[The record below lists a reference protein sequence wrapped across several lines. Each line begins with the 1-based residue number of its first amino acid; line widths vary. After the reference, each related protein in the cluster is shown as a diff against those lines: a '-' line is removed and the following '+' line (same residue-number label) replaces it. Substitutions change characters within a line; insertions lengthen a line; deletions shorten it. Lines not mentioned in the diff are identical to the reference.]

1 MCQRPAGDNASDF
14 HYRVFAMP
22 EGVAED
28 PVCGSATSFAA
39 KYWAGRMADFN
50 KNTEGAD
57 RINSPGTF
65 HSPLRSGSDRAM
77 KIRAVS
83 HRGGEVELVWDE
95 TTMRAKLRGNAR
107 VASRGEIYV

>member
-1 MCQRPAGDNASDF
+1 
-14 HYRVFAMP
+14 
-22 EGVAED
+22 
-28 PVCGSATSFAA
+28 
-39 KYWAGRMADFN
+39 
-50 KNTEGAD
+50 
-57 RINSPGTF
+57 
-65 HSPLRSGSDRAM
+65 M